1 MNQRNSIKMTP
12 EQALAYLAAHHS
24 CALASNGHDGYPHV
38 VAMWYTVKDGTIMM
52 TSYARAQKIV
62 NLRRDP
68 RATVLVESGATYKE
82 LSGVMVRG
90 RVELVEGPA
99 ALAEVLN
106 LTGADP
112 DNPAAVRRAQKRV
125 VMRFHPERWASW
137 DHSKIAGDY

>member
-12 EQALAYLAAHHS
+12 EQALAYLASRHN
-24 CALASNGHDGYPHV
+24 CAFATNGHDGYPHV
-38 VAMWYTVKDGTIMM
+38 VAMWYTLNDGVILM

-90 RVELVEGPA
+90 RIELTEGPA

-112 DNPAAVRRAQKRV
+112 QNPAAVRRVQKRV
-125 VMRFHPERWASW
+125 LMRFLPERWASW
-137 DHSKIAGDY
+137 DHSKIVGDY

>member
-12 EQALAYLAAHHS
+12 EQALAYLASRHN
-24 CALASNGHDGYPHV
+24 CALASNGQDGYPHV
-38 VAMWYTVKDGTIMM
+38 VAMWYTVKDGAIMM

-90 RVELVEGPA
+90 RVELAEGPA
-99 ALAEVLN
+99 ALAEVLR

-112 DNPAAVRRAQKRV
+112 NNPAAVRRVQKRV

-137 DHSKIAGDY
+137 DHSKIVGDY

>member
-1 MNQRNSIKMTP
+1 MNQRDSIKMTP

-38 VAMWYTVKDGTIMM
+38 VAMWYTVKDGAIMM

-90 RVELVEGPA
+90 RVELIDGPA
-99 ALAEVLN
+99 ALAEVLS

-112 DNPAAVRRAQKRV
+112 NNPAAVRRVQKRV

-137 DHSKIAGDY
+137 DHSKIVGDY

>member
-1 MNQRNSIKMTP
+1 
-12 EQALAYLAAHHS
+12 S
-24 CALASNGHDGYPHV
+24 CAFATNGHDGYPHV
-38 VAMWYTVKDGTIMM
+38 VAMWYTVKDGKIMM

-99 ALAEVLN
+99 ALAEVLK
-106 LTGADP
+106 LTAP
-112 DNPAAVRRAQKRV
+112 IRTTRSQYAARKS
-125 VMRFHPERWASW
+125 AS
-137 DHSKIAGDY
+137 

>member
-1 MNQRNSIKMTP
+1 MKQRDSIKMTS
-12 EQALAYLAAHHS
+12 EQALAYLASRHS
-24 CALASNGHDGYPHV
+24 CALATNGHDGYPHV
-38 VAMWYTVKDGTIMM
+38 VAMWYTVKDGAIMM

-90 RVELVEGPA
+90 RVDLIDGPA
-99 ALAEVLN
+99 ALAQVLS

-112 DNPAAVRRAQKRV
+112 ANPAAVRRAQKRV

-137 DHSKIAGDY
+137 DHSKIVGDY

>member
-12 EQALAYLAAHHS
+12 EQALAYLASRHS
-24 CALASNGHDGYPHV
+24 CALAPNGHDGYPHV
-38 VAMWYTVKDGTIMM
+38 VAMWYTVKDGAIMM

-90 RVELVEGPA
+90 RVELTEGPT

-112 DNPAAVRRAQKRV
+112 QNPAAVRRVQKRV
-125 VMRFHPERWASW
+125 LMRFLPERWASW
-137 DHSKIAGDY
+137 DHSKIVGDY

>member
-1 MNQRNSIKMTP
+1 MNQRDSIKMTP

-24 CALASNGHDGYPHV
+24 CAFASNGHDGYPHV
-38 VAMWYTVKDGTIMM
+38 VAMWYTVRDGAIMM

-90 RVELVEGPA
+90 RVELIDGPA
-99 ALAEVLN
+99 ALAEVLS

-112 DNPAAVRRAQKRV
+112 NNPAAVRRVQKRV

-137 DHSKIAGDY
+137 DHSKIVGDY

>member
-12 EQALAYLAAHHS
+12 EQALAYLASRHS
-24 CALASNGHDGYPHV
+24 CAFASNGQDGYPHV

-90 RVELVEGPA
+90 RVELIEGPA
-99 ALAEVLN
+99 AFAEILR
-106 LTGADP
+106 LTGADSN
-112 DNPAAVRRAQKRV
+112 NPAAVRRVQKRV

-137 DHSKIAGDY
+137 DHSKIVGDY